1 MMSTIKPAR
10 STSVRLTG
18 LLFLTFSAWLILG
31 PAISQAGLYGTRWP
45 RNDPNA
51 TRDGA
56 CVTYSFM
63 ADGTVIA
70 NPPDTSNTGAGTSD
84 FDANVSADA
93 GVGGQANARAAIR
106 RALATWEAAADIHFL
121 EVADNGTAFNGAGA
135 IGDIRFGGHN
145 FAGTTLAHGYY
156 PPPNGVSADGDIHFD
171 GGFNWWAGA
180 AAPPGGSYD
189 LESVSLHEIGHAIG
203 LTHAPVGPD
212 VMDPTIG
219 SGTTER
225 VLTVGAGSDTALAQS
240 IYGAPG
246 HVRDC
251 TNITGIVIGTPT
263 LPPPGTYLL
272 PHEVHATYSGADL
285 EIILNR
291 ALHKPFAGSAEIR
304 QGPEGEHE
312 RFHSSLET
320 TLTVKKIFGEELPKP
335 MKMDVQLEGPV
346 ETLVREKKVG
356 EHVGDWETEMLSMSL
371 TGYVKGPDG
380 EPIPIAIRENP
391 EKMSWGRTVVSE
403 GTTAPYS
410 AHDDKPPT
418 DEAMFHI
425 DSFFNVFTE
434 ISVGGGE
441 WVPADRAAGVN
452 LVPEPSSVVLAVMGL
467 VALVGFVRRRKRAA

>member
-1 MMSTIKPAR
+1 MSTIKPAK
-10 STSVRLTG
+10 STSVRLSG

-31 PAISQAGLYGTRWP
+31 PAVSQAGVYGTRWP
-45 RNDPNA
+45 RNDPDA

-63 ADGTVIA
+63 ADGVVIA

-93 GVGGQANARAAIR
+93 GVGGQAAARAAIR
-106 RALATWEAAADIHFL
+106 RALATWEAATDIHFL

-145 FAGTTLAHGYY
+145 FAGSTLAHGYY
-156 PPPNGVSADGDIHFD
+156 PPPNGVTAAGDIHFD

-189 LESVSLHEIGHAIG
+189 LESVALHEIGHAIG
-203 LTHAPVGPD
+203 LTHAAAGGD

-225 VLTVGAGSDTALAQS
+225 VLTAGAGSDTALIQS

-263 LPPPGTYLL
+263 LPPPGTYML

-291 ALHKPFAGSAEIR
+291 ALHKPFAGSAHR
-304 QGPEGEHE
+304 TQTAEGELE
-312 RFHSSLET
+312 FFESSLEA
-320 TLTVKKIFGEELPKP
+320 TLTVKKIFGQELPTP
-335 MKMDVQLEGPV
+335 MEMDVELNGPV
-346 ETLVREKKVG
+346 QTLVREKQLDQDVG
-356 EHVGDWETEMLSMSL
+356 AWETEMLSMDL
-371 TGYVKGPDG
+371 TGSVDIPGVG
-380 EPIPIAIRENP
+380 VVPIAIRENP
-391 EKMSWGRTVVSE
+391 DETSWGRTVVSQ
-403 GTTAPYS
+403 GTTELFS
-410 AHDDKPPT
+410 AHDDDPPT
-418 DEAMFHI
+418 GPPNFHI
-425 DSFFNVFTE
+425 DSFFDVFTE
-434 ISVGGGE
+434 ISVGGGD
-441 WVPADRAAGVN
+441 WVPADKAAGVN
-452 LVPEPSSVVLAVMGL
+452 LVPEPNSALLAVIGL